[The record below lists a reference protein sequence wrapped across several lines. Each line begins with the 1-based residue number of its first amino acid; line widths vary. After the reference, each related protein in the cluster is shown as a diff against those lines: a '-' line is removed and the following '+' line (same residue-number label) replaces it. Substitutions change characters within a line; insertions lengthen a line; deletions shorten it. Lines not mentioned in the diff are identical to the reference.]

1 MRKEILSLLA
11 LFTIAAT
18 TAQTHEDALLFSEN
32 AVVGTARTAA
42 MSNAFGALGAD
53 LSTLSNNPAG
63 LGVYQSYEFAFS
75 LNLGG
80 VDMASYY
87 LDNKIT
93 NSSGNFNIPSVG
105 LVTPL
110 KSSTSSDWRR
120 TNLGFAYNTTKIFKA
135 NTIQSA
141 YNPNSSLVDVFYAFA
156 DGYRLDDLDPF
167 FELAAFD
174 TDLID
179 LQVDS
184 NGWIDDGNYFRE
196 VQTGQD
202 QFKQTHTFGSMGE
215 FAISYAGSYM
225 EKLYLGAT
233 LGLTSTEYT
242 KKSRY
247 NERNFADTSST
258 VEYFDMYENQYT
270 TGGGVNLKLGA
281 IYRASDNLRLG
292 VAWHSP
298 TLNEMHDEWE
308 VVLRTQHNNDS
319 TYSYTYT
326 SPYGVYDYTIT
337 TPMKVIGSAA
347 LVLDNILLSGDIE
360 YVDYATMSIDGDDFD
375 YFNNQQNIIESN
387 YTSVVN
393 ARFGAE
399 LNLSPFVI
407 RAGYAQVKSPY
418 TDASTFNTYRDERKS
433 YSFGVGKR
441 NQFSYIDL
449 AYVFSEYSN
458 SASLYNTY
466 FEPAHRVTTTAYNL
480 VFTMGWKF

>member
-1 MRKEILSLLA
+1 M
-11 LFTIAAT
+11 
-18 TAQTHEDALLFSEN
+18 
-32 AVVGTARTAA
+32 
-42 MSNAFGALGAD
+42 
-53 LSTLSNNPAG
+53 
-63 LGVYQSYEFAFS
+63 
-75 LNLGG
+75 
-80 VDMASYY
+80 
-87 LDNKIT
+87 
-93 NSSGNFNIPSVG
+93 
-105 LVTPL
+105 
-110 KSSTSSDWRR
+110 
-120 TNLGFAYNTTKIFKA
+120 
-135 NTIQSA
+135 
-141 YNPNSSLVDVFYAFA
+141 FYAFA

-233 LGLTSTEYT
+233 LGLTSIEYT

-308 VVLRTQHNNDS
+308 MVLRTQHNNDS

-393 ARFGAE
+393 AVLE
-399 LNLSPFVI
+399 LN
-407 RAGYAQVKSPY
+407 
-418 TDASTFNTYRDERKS
+418 
-433 YSFGVGKR
+433 
-441 NQFSYIDL
+441 
-449 AYVFSEYSN
+449 
-458 SASLYNTY
+458 
-466 FEPAHRVTTTAYNL
+466 
-480 VFTMGWKF
+480 

>member
-1 MRKEILSLLA
+1 MRKKILSLLA
-11 LFTIAAT
+11 LFTIVTT

-75 LNLGG
+75 INLGG

-110 KSSTSSDWRR
+110 KSSTTSDWRR

-247 NERNFADTSST
+247 NERNFADTAST

-270 TGGGVNLKLGA
+270 TGAGVNLKLGA
-281 IYRASDNLRLG
+281 IYRASDNFRLG
-292 VAWHSP
+292 ISWHSP
-298 TLNEMHDEWE
+298 TVNEMHDEWE
-308 VVLRTQHNNDS
+308 MVLRTQHNSDS
-319 TYSYTYT
+319 SYSYTYT
-326 SPYGVYDYTIT
+326 SPYGIYDYSIIS
-337 TPMKVIGSAA
+337 PMKFIGSAA
-347 LVLDNILLSGDIE
+347 FVLDNVLLSGDLE
-360 YVDYATMSIDGDDFD
+360 YVDYATMILDGNDFD
-375 YFNNQQNIIESN
+375 YFNNQQNIIENN

-407 RAGYAQVKSPY
+407 RAGYSQVKSPY
-418 TDASTFNTYRDERKS
+418 TDSSTLNNFRDERKS
-433 YSFGVGKR
+433 YSVGLGKR
-441 NQFSYIDL
+441 NQYSYVDL

-458 SASLYNTY
+458 SESIYNTF
-466 FEPAHRVTTTAYNL
+466 FEPEHKVIKTTYNFI
-480 VFTMGWKF
+480 FTMGWKF